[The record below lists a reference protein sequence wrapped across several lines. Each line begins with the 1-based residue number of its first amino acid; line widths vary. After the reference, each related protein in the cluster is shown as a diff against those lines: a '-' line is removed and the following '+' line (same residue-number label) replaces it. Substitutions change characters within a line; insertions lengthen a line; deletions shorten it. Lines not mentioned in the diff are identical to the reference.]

1 MCLRQQQK
9 RLNFLSQSN
18 FIFLQEDVI
27 SYSCVILIKHNG
39 TRRYQDP
46 LLVQAGECMDGVQ
59 PLRKRLGSTGE
70 GKTRHKLATCS

>member
-1 MCLRQQQK
+1 MPEATAKKVKFPFSIKFYILA
-9 RLNFLSQSN
+9 
-18 FIFLQEDVI
+18 EDVI
-27 SYSCVILIKHNG
+27 SYSCVILIKHNR

-70 GKTRHKLATCS
+70 RETRHKLATCS